1 MKRAARFPL
10 VRTSLVVAAA
20 LAAAVVPLP
29 ASAVERFF
37 SRGLYPVMQPW
48 ITYVSDLVPIA
59 LLDLALG
66 ALLLG
71 GIVAVARSRRSS
83 GSRGRATYALLL
95 FTNAAAI
102 IYLLFL
108 AVWGLNYRRIPLEQ
122 KLDLDRAR
130 VTPTGAYQLAAEAV
144 RRVNSL
150 HAGAHALPF
159 DQDRLRASFASG
171 ERALG
176 MPGTTRPGQPKR
188 SLLGFYFREASVDG
202 MTDPL
207 FLEVI
212 LNPDLLPV
220 ELPEVLAHEWAH
232 LAGFADESEANFL
245 AWLACLR
252 GDRLARY
259 SGWLSAYR
267 RASSALPRE
276 QRATLPRLDDGP
288 RQDLRAIAARMNR
301 ASPTVRRAANNMYD
315 SYLRANGIQ
324 EGIANYDVV
333 LQLILGTHLGSDWDP
348 R

>member
-1 MKRAARFPL
+1 MKRSPGLPL
-10 VRTSLVVAAA
+10 VRTSMVVAAA
-20 LAAAVVPLP
+20 VAAAIVPLP

-37 SRGLYPVMQPW
+37 SRGLYPAMQPR
-48 ITYVSDLVPIA
+48 ITYLSNLVPIA
-59 LLDLALG
+59 LLDLALAG
-66 ALLLG
+66 VLVGGIIAVARNRRSTGWRGRTTSALLLM
-71 GIVAVARSRRSS
+71 INS
-83 GSRGRATYALLL
+83 
-95 FTNAAAI
+95 AAI

-122 KLDLDRAR
+122 KLDFDRAR
-130 VTPTGAYQLAAEAV
+130 VTRTGALQLAAEAV

-150 HAGAHALPF
+150 HADAHALPV
-159 DQDRLRASFASG
+159 DPVRLRTSFASG

-176 MPGTTRPGQPKR
+176 MPGTTRLGQPKR
-188 SLLGFYFREASVDG
+188 SLFGFYFREASVDG

-252 GDRLARY
+252 GDPLARY

-267 RASSALPRE
+267 RVSSALPRE
-276 QRATLPRLDDGP
+276 QRATLPRLDSGP
-288 RQDLRAIAARMNR
+288 RDDLRAIAARMNR
-301 ASPTVRRAANNMYD
+301 ASPALRRAANNMYD

-324 EGIANYDVV
+324 EGIANYDLV
-333 LQLILGTHLGSDWDP
+333 LQLMLGTKLGSDWDP